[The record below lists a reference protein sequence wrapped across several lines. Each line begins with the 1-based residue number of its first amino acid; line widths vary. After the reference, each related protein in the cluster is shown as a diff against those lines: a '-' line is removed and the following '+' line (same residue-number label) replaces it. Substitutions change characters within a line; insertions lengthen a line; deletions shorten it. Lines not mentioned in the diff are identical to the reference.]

1 MIDKKTEQQLMDY
14 LFDEMTSE
22 ERKKFEKKLQ
32 GSEELREKLND
43 LKATQS
49 ILSGYSDDL
58 AQNIPAPKPVLHQI
72 KEDRSSKNSLTRYGW
87 IAAAAVVL
95 IGLFVG
101 LFGAVQFGQ
110 TDQGYYLTFGNPP
123 VQIEQD
129 GISEEELNQIISQVR
144 TENTLMLNSMVEQ
157 IQQEQNAQFNESL
170 TALADYYEERRNRDL
185 MLFTEGLLQ
194 LEESTANRI
203 DRTNRALNGIIYA
216 LSTDQ

>member
-1 MIDKKTEQQLMDY
+1 MDY

-22 ERKKFEKKLQ
+22 ERKKFEQKLQ
-32 GSEELREKLND
+32 GNEELQEKLND

-49 ILSGYSDDL
+49 ILSGYSDELD
-58 AQNIPAPKPVLHQI
+58 QNIPAPEPTHLQI
-72 KEDRSSKNSLTRYGW
+72 ETGCSSDNGRIKYGW

-95 IGLFVG
+95 IGILIG

-123 VQIEQD
+123 VQAEQA
-129 GISEEELNQIISQVR
+129 GISEVELNQIVAQIQ
-144 TENTLMLNSMVEQ
+144 TENALMLNSMMEQ
-157 IQQEQNAQFNESL
+157 VQQEQAVQFNESL

-216 LSTDQ
+216 LSNE